1 MMLMHRASIRLK
13 LEVRNQRGFG
23 GPLVTLGPR
32 PKSPVPGDGTPPPIF
47 GRQESTMDL
56 QLWLNTTQTGEFVF
70 TALVSMLPV
79 VELRGGI
86 PFGVAAGLSL
96 PLAVLAAVIGNML
109 PIPFLILFTR
119 RVFQWLRRN
128 VPVLGKL
135 ISKLEQRA
143 ADKKELVL
151 KYKFWGLLIL
161 VAIPLPGTG
170 AWTGALVATVMDLRL
185 KSALPAIFCGVLIA
199 AAIVAMVTMG
209 VIAL

>member
-1 MMLMHRASIRLK
+1 
-13 LEVRNQRGFG
+13 
-23 GPLVTLGPR
+23 
-32 PKSPVPGDGTPPPIF
+32 
-47 GRQESTMDL
+47 MDL
-56 QLWLNTTQTGEFVF
+56 QLWLNTTLAGEFVF

-86 PFGVAAGLSL
+86 PFGVAAGLPL

-119 RVFQWLRRN
+119 RVFEWLRRHI
-128 VPVLGKL
+128 PALEGF
-135 ISKLEQRA
+135 ISKMEA
-143 ADKKELVL
+143 KAESKKELVL

-185 KSALPAIFCGVLIA
+185 KSALPAIFGGVLVA
-199 AAIVAMVTMG
+199 AAIVSLVTLG
-209 VIAL
+209 VISL

>member
-1 MMLMHRASIRLK
+1 
-13 LEVRNQRGFG
+13 
-23 GPLVTLGPR
+23 
-32 PKSPVPGDGTPPPIF
+32 
-47 GRQESTMDL
+47 MDL
-56 QLWLNTTQTGEFVF
+56 QLWLNTTQAGEFVF

-86 PFGVAAGLSL
+86 PFGVAAGLPL

-128 VPVLGKL
+128 VPALGNF
-135 ISKLEQRA
+135 ISKLERRA
-143 ADKKELVL
+143 EDKKDLVL
-151 KYKFWGLLIL
+151 QYKFWGLMIL

-199 AAIVAMVTMG
+199 AALVTLVTLG

>member
-1 MMLMHRASIRLK
+1 MNL
-13 LEVRNQRGFG
+13 
-23 GPLVTLGPR
+23 
-32 PKSPVPGDGTPPPIF
+32 
-47 GRQESTMDL
+47 L
-56 QLWLNTTQTGEFVF
+56 QWLNTTQSGEFVL

-96 PLAVLAAVIGNML
+96 PLAVLASVIGNML

-119 RVFQWLRRN
+119 RVFQWLRCHI
-128 VPVLGKL
+128 PALEGL

-143 ADKKELVL
+143 QDKKELVL

-170 AWTGALVATVMDLRL
+170 AWTGALVATVMNLRL
-185 KSALPAIFCGVLIA
+185 KSALPAIFFGVLAA
-199 AAIVAMVTMG
+199 AAIVTLVTLG
-209 VIAL
+209 VISL